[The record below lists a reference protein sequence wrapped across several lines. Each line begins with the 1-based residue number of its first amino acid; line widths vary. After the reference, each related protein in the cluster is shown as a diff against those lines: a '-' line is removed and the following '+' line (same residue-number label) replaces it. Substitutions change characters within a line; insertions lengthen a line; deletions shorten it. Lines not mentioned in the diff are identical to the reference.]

1 MRRFGIPIAGLCVA
15 FFLADSHL
23 QAQPPNR
30 GGQGQQ
36 GRGQGGGP
44 GMSGPGARA
53 AQGGGRA
60 QPQTP
65 PLLRIFDANGD
76 GELSENEINNA
87 ATALRK
93 LDTDRNGR
101 LSAAEL
107 RPSGSG
113 GQSGPGGQRDSGQ
126 RDGGQ
131 RNGSQR
137 NSGQRDSGARGGQQ
151 QGRGGADGGM
161 RDRQAGPG
169 ARNAGGPPER
179 GGQAARGGRG
189 SGGPGSGGPGGGGG
203 RGGGRGGG
211 DPARGDAAFA
221 AQLIELDG
229 NQDGQLSLA
238 ELPSHMHDA
247 FKIADADKNGNLS
260 NKEQLV
266 LSQQFRRDRLPPPAE
281 QGLERKNEPTQGRRP
296 SVRQ

>member
-36 GRGQGGGP
+36 GRGQGGGGGRGEGGGP
-44 GMSGPGARA
+44 GISGPGARA

-60 QPQTP
+60 QQQTP

-113 GQSGPGGQRDSGQ
+113 GQPGPGGQRDSGQ
-126 RDGGQ
+126 RDGSQ
-131 RNGSQR
+131 RNGS
-137 NSGQRDSGARGGQQ
+137 QRDSGARGGQQ

-189 SGGPGSGGPGGGGG
+189 SGGPGGGGG
-203 RGGGRGGG
+203 RGGGG

-247 FKIADADKNGNLS
+247 FKIADADKNRNLS

-266 LSQQFRRDRLPPPAE
+266 LAQQFRRDRLPPPAE